1 MAKEKQQS
9 VAFTVNEY
17 HKRILES
24 RKAIVTDKLITQ
36 KEAREYFLF
45 KQDLCGSV
53 SVREIIPS
61 TILNQNRQTFK
72 TH

>member
-9 VAFTVNEY
+9 VVFTVNEY
-17 HKRILES
+17 QKRILES
-24 RKAIVTDKLITQ
+24 RKTIVTDKLITQ

-61 TILNQNRQTFK
+61 TYTKSESTNF
-72 TH
+72 